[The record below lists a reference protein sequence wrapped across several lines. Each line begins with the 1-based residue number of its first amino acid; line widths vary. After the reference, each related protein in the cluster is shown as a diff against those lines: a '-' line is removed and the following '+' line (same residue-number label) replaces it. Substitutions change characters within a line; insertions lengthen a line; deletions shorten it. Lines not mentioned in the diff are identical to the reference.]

1 MDISNNINNIAGTYS
16 ALESSVKSAADK
28 YQNNGTTIYR
38 NDNSNIS
45 IDDVNE
51 HSPRDLKRLKE
62 VSQDFEALLMNQ
74 MFKSMRQSVNKTEL
88 IDGGMAED
96 IFEDML
102 YDEYSKSFAKSRK
115 LGISEMIFNQMK
127 DYV

>member
-1 MDISNNINNIAGTYS
+1 MDISNNINNIVSSYS
-16 ALESSVKSAADK
+16 PLESSLKNASESYKSNSGIK
-28 YQNNGTTIYR
+28 YIGEH
-38 NDNSNIS
+38 SNVS

-51 HSPRDLKRLKE
+51 KSSRDLVRLKE

-74 MFKSMRQSVNKTEL
+74 MFKSMRQTVTKTKL

-102 YDEYSKSFAKSRK
+102 YDEYSKSFSRSKK

-127 DYV
+127 DFV

>member
-1 MDISNNINNIAGTYS
+1 MDITNNISNIVSSYS
-16 ALESSVKSAADK
+16 PLENGLKNAAEK
-28 YQNNGTTIYR
+28 YQNSNIKYVGG
-38 NDNSNIS
+38 NSNIN
-45 IDDVNE
+45 INDVNE
-51 HSPRDLKRLKE
+51 KSPHDLKRLRE
-62 VSQDFEALLMNQ
+62 VSEDFEALLMNQ

-127 DYV
+127 DFV